1 MGLER
6 GGLERGDLLRW
17 QPMSPNFRIL
27 RQLTRERGSL
37 VDSHTR
43 TLNIQHAYKHQGKML
58 EDSVERTKE
67 HLAFLDKQ
75 IAAIEKEITK
85 IVNSDSELKKRLSF
99 VTSIPGVARL
109 TAVTIAAETNGFA
122 AIHSAK
128 QLASY
133 AGLDVKI
140 RESGKWKGK
149 EKISKQGNKYI
160 RKAMY
165 CPTMSKIRWDK
176 PTKEKYEQLKAKKG
190 IPMVAIVANH
200 RKLLI
205 LIYTL
210 WNKQEMFKSNIADEP
225 TSSKVKVQEV
235 VTNTQHSDSLQQ
247 TSSNVEA
254 PEIDTNTQNSNSL
267 QQTSNNVEAQILPL
281 DLTEKQGEKGIEK
294 GEKNVGIKVPT
305 LQDRPVQN
313 HAPSLPLDGTKVKT
327 KVGKT
332 KKDEKKMKEKG

>member
-1 MGLER
+1 
-6 GGLERGDLLRW
+6 
-17 QPMSPNFRIL
+17 
-27 RQLTRERGSL
+27 
-37 VDSHTR
+37 
-43 TLNIQHAYKHQGKML
+43 ML
-58 EDSVERTKE
+58 ENSVERTEE
-67 HLAFLDKQ
+67 HLAFLKKQ
-75 IAAIEKEITK
+75 IAAIGKEITK
-85 IVNSDSELKKRLSF
+85 IVNSDAELKKRLSF
-99 VTSIPGVARL
+99 VTSTPGVALL
-109 TAVTIAAETNGFA
+109 TAVTVAAETNGFA

-128 QLASY
+128 QLTSY

-176 PTKEKYEQLKAKKG
+176 PTKEKYEKLKAKKG
-190 IPMVAIVANH
+190 VAMVAAVTNH

-210 WNKQEMFKSNIADEP
+210 WNKQEMFKSNIADE
-225 TSSKVKVQEV
+225 
-235 VTNTQHSDSLQQ
+235 Q

-254 PEIDTNTQNSNSL
+254 QEIDANTQNSDSLQQPSNNVEVQEVDANTQNDNSL
-267 QQTSNNVEAQILPL
+267 QQPSNNVEVQTLPL
-281 DLTEKQGEKGIEK
+281 DLPEKQGKKQGKKGAGKGEKSIEK
-294 GEKNVGIKVPT
+294 CEKNVGIKVPT

-313 HAPSLPLDGTKVKT
+313 HAPSLPLGGTKVKT
-327 KVGKT
+327 KIGKT